1 MKTSWNTNKSE
12 TSKKLSKRSVH
23 LVNISNDLTNDK
35 RLPIHLMITFKQL
48 QIKLL
53 ITMER

>member
-35 RLPIHLMITFKQL
+35 RLPIHLMITSEQF

-53 ITMER
+53 ITIRR